1 MKFFPPFFCEIFMK
15 RFVLFPCVLVL
26 TFLGVSAFAQEKP
39 PKPAE
44 YTSEAEIARDAAL
57 KRDFDIQGEYLGSF
71 GGWTVGLNLIAEGG
85 GKFGL
90 VAFVGGLPGDGWQRG
105 DIRAFGKFAFNDNG
119 ELEYL
124 LEKVD
129 DGNGQRPITTDDTEA
144 LHGVATFTEST
155 TTVESTKSSPIGRQR
170 LMFRS
175 GGIRNSRWLVGRPQ
189 GTLSTSTRSTSIKPA
204 KLTFTVA
211 EKDYEFVKQ
220 YRESPTLG
228 LKAPKGAIV
237 LFADGKASDVFEK
250 AELNEEAKTLWSEAW
265 TKPFEKKPYS
275 MHVEFLLS
283 YMPTARGQARSNSGV
298 YVDETYECQVLDSFG
313 LEGENNECGG
323 FYKVSAPK
331 VNMCFPP
338 LRWQTY
344 DIDFVPATF
353 DADGKK
359 TANAIISVKHNGK
372 LIHQEIRPEKETGG
386 RKKETSEAR
395 GLYLQG
401 HGNRVQYGNIW
412 LKYAE

>member
-1 MKFFPPFFCEIFMK
+1 MK
-15 RFVLFPCVLVL
+15 RLVVCLNVLAL
-26 TFLGVSAFAQEKP
+26 TFFFTTAFAQEKP
-39 PKPAE
+39 KKPAE
-44 YTSEAEIARDAAL
+44 YTSEADITKDAAL
-57 KRDFDIQGEYLGSF
+57 KRDFDVQGEYLGKF
-71 GGWTVGLNLIAEGG
+71 GDWTIGLNLIAEGG

-90 VAFVGGLPGDGWQRG
+90 VVFVGGLPGDGWQQG
-105 DIRAFGKFAFNDNG
+105 DIRAFGKFAFNENG
-119 ELEYL
+119 ELEYR
-124 LEKVD
+124 LEQLD
-129 DGNGQRPITTDDTEA
+129 DGGGRRTITADDTDA
-144 LHGVATFTEST
+144 LRGTATFTESA
-155 TTVESTKSSPIGRQR
+155 TTVEPAKSSTADRQR
-170 LMFRS
+170 PVYRI
-175 GGIRNSRWLVGRPQ
+175 GGLRNSRLLGARSRGPV
-189 GTLSTSTRSTSIKPA
+189 LSKQTDEKITKTDA
-204 KLTFTVA
+204 KLTIVA
-211 EKDYEFVKQ
+211 AGNTYEFVKQ

-228 LKAPKGAIV
+228 LKAPQGAVV
-237 LFADGKASDVFEK
+237 LFADGQASEMFEK
-250 AELNEEAKTLWSEAW
+250 AELNKEAQTLWSEAW

-275 MHVEFLLS
+275 MHIEFLLS

-359 TANAIISVKHNGK
+359 AASATISVKHNGK
-372 LIHQEIRPEKETGG
+372 VIQNAIRPEKETGG
-386 RKKETSEAR
+386 RKKETPEAR

-401 HGNRVQYGNIW
+401 HGNRVQFGNIW
-412 LKYAE
+412 FKYAD